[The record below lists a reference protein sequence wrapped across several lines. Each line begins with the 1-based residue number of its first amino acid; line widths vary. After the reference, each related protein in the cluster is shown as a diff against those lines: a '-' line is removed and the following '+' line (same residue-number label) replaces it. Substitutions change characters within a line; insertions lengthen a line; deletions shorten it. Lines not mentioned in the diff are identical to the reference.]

1 MARTFVWHPTRGPKR
16 TEKDELTD
24 GEVRV
29 EQVRSGIG
37 QPARMRQTLQA
48 LGLRHHQDVVVRQDS
63 PSLRGQ
69 IRHVR
74 HLVRVT
80 AESERV
86 SQPKQSGP
94 GPARK
99 KPRAKAT
106 RASKTRKSNG

>member
-1 MARTFVWHPTRGPKR
+1 MARTFVWHPTRGPKH
-16 TEKDELTD
+16 TEKDTLTD

-69 IRHVR
+69 VRHVR

-80 AESERV
+80 ALSGRASE
-86 SQPKQSGP
+86 PTQSGTT
-94 GPARK
+94 RK

-106 RASKTRKSNG
+106 RAAKARKSNG

>member
-1 MARTFVWHPTRGPKR
+1 MARTFVWHPTRGPKH
-16 TEKDELTD
+16 TDKAELTD

-48 LGLRHHQDVVVRQDS
+48 LGLRHHQDFVVRQDS

-69 IRHVR
+69 VRHVR

-80 AESERV
+80 
-86 SQPKQSGP
+86 PLSGRGSKTATEG
-94 GPARK
+94 GPAAK
-99 KPRAKAT
+99 KPRAKVT
-106 RASKTRKSNG
+106 RAAKARKNNG